1 MKGIGDLMQQAQ
13 KMQARLLDMAKE
25 AEKITEE
32 ATAGGGMVKVVANG
46 KGELVSVFI
55 EKEIINPEEK
65 DMLEDLILAAAN
77 ESIRKVQK
85 RKEEEMKK
93 LTGGMKI
100 PGMPNLF

>member
-13 KMQARLLDMAKE
+13 KMQARLVEMTKE

-32 ATAGGGMVKVVANG
+32 ATAGGGMVKAVASG
-46 KGELVSVFI
+46 KGEIISVSI

-65 DMLEDLILAAAN
+65 DMLEDLILAAVN
-77 ESIRKVQK
+77 EAIRKVQK